1 MTFSAKLG
9 IWILRLYGVALLT
22 LVIAHLL
29 AGCASK
35 QSGYNVRYV
44 KGCSIDVTAASN
56 ETADEILD
64 DVNLKDCELS
74 GEKSLKGGEVP
85 PKKN

>member
-1 MTFSAKLG
+1 M
-9 IWILRLYGVALLT
+9 WILRLYAVALLS

-44 KGCSIDVTAASN
+44 KGCSIDVVVASS

-64 DVNLKDCELS
+64 EVNLKDCEIS

-85 PKKN
+85 PKKD